1 MMLTSKLHLFISTIL
16 VYSEM
21 VFSPYL
27 LSDCI
32 RAMVIF
38 GLLLQLSKLSE
49 LSGICD
55 WVTLGN

>member
-1 MMLTSKLHLFISTIL
+1 MMLTSKLHLFMSTIF

-21 VFSPYL
+21 VFSSYL
-27 LSDCI
+27 LYDCI

>member
-1 MMLTSKLHLFISTIL
+1 MSTIF

-21 VFSPYL
+21 VFSSYL